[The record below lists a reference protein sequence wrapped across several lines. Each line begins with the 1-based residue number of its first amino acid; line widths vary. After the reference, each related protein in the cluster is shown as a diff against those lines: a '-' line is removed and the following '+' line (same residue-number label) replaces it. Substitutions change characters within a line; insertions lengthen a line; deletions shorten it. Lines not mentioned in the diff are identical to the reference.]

1 MLFNN
6 VDYISNIIECWIT
19 ELAQCIL
26 NEIFKRLVNTSLILE
41 KLATSEVPEGPKPL
55 VMDTLDILLS
65 DLVDQIIDILPLWDG
80 IPIGNKSSVL
90 SRKIQ
95 SNMSVNKVFEGY
107 VICWFGIVVSNDVK
121 VAPVVRLFLVFSFFQ
136 IWLLLVSSRVDLVKK
151 EIF

>member
-6 VDYISNIIECWIT
+6 VDDISNIIECWIT

-65 DLVDQIIDILPLWDG
+65 DLVDQIIDILPL
-80 IPIGNKSSVL
+80 
-90 SRKIQ
+90 
-95 SNMSVNKVFEGY
+95 
-107 VICWFGIVVSNDVK
+107 
-121 VAPVVRLFLVFSFFQ
+121 
-136 IWLLLVSSRVDLVKK
+136 
-151 EIF
+151 